1 MRDKNIPMVENR
13 KSQLPTVYGDTP
25 SFLGVPVLDLNRLP
39 RGCDVVVAGVPWEGA
54 VTWGSYSGCEL
65 APRSIRHASA
75 RYGGFLPEYAIDLF
89 DHLSVGDVGDISVNP
104 TRPRETMAGVLA
116 MARAVYTS
124 GAIPFTLG
132 GDHSFTPEIVEA
144 LSEHRSGQIGIIHF
158 DAHFDNSKEF
168 GKDPVPRCG
177 PIYRISQLGGVRTGS
192 IVQIGIRGPRN
203 SRAQYDF
210 AKDIGATVFDMK
222 QVRRMGMDAVTAEA
236 IRIARKG
243 TVGVYVTICSDCL
256 DAAYNSGGPIDF
268 NGLQP
273 HELFDALFTLGAQGI
288 DGLDYVEVYPLSDPR
303 SVSSHL
309 AAWAMI
315 HAMAGL
321 AARKGRLAGA
331 APGAGKAKSG
341 RAPAKS

>member
-1 MRDKNIPMVENR
+1 MRDKNIPMVEHR

-39 RGCDVVVAGVPWEGA
+39 GGYDVVVAGVPWEGA

-75 RYGGFLPEYAIDLF
+75 RYGGFLPEYGVDLF
-89 DHLSVGDVGDISVNP
+89 DHLTVGDVGDISVNP
-104 TRPRETMAGVLA
+104 TQPRETMAGVLA
-116 MARAVYTS
+116 MARAIYQA
-124 GAIPFTLG
+124 GGIPFTLG
-132 GDHSFTPEIVEA
+132 GDHSFTPEIVQA
-144 LSEHRSGQIGIIHF
+144 MTEHRSGRVGVIHF

-177 PIYRISQLGGVRTGS
+177 PIYRMSRLKGVRPES
-192 IVQIGIRGPRN
+192 IVSIGIRGPRN
-203 SRAQYDF
+203 SRGQSEIS
-210 AKDIGATVFDMK
+210 KEIGASVFDMR
-222 QVRRMGMDAVTAEA
+222 QVRRMGMDAVLSEA
-236 IRIARKG
+236 VRIAGKG
-243 TVGVYVTICSDCL
+243 TDGFYVTICSDCL

-273 HELFDALFTLGAQGI
+273 HELFDALFTLGEQGMG
-288 DGLDYVEVYPLSDPR
+288 GLDYVEVYPLSDPR

-309 AAWAMI
+309 AVWAMI

-321 AARKGRLAGA
+321 AVRKGRLSAA
-331 APGAGKAKSG
+331 APAARKAKPVPA
-341 RAPAKS
+341 RAKS